1 MDLSGLFR
9 LLLDCVPSLE
19 DKKES
24 INGFKQG
31 INKSITQNGR
41 P

>member
-9 LLLDCVPSLE
+9 LLLECVPFLE